1 MTIMKKFLSISERAG
16 GSLSEGQTLALSGKR
31 TIFPRRSVFRT
42 LLVFFSL
49 VLSAG
54 LRSYGQGIPPKPN
67 PPRLVNDFA
76 HVMTA
81 DQIAALESK
90 LVAYD
95 DSTSVQIV
103 IVTVPTIGDASIED
117 YALKILRD
125 WGVGNKKT
133 NNGIVV
139 LAAIQEHKVTISTG
153 YGMEGSVTDVISKEI
168 IDNEIVPNFRGTDA
182 DNYYRGFSQ
191 AADAIIK
198 AAAGEYKAPQG
209 YNNGNRHRRGNGGG
223 NIIGVIVIVI
233 IVIVLA
239 IFRGGG
245 GGGGGLFGRSGI
257 LPFIIGDMIGS
268 AGRRGGWGG
277 GGGDWG
283 GGGGGGFGGF
293 GGGSGGGG
301 GASGSW

>member
-1 MTIMKKFLSISERAG
+1 MTIMKKLLSI
-16 GSLSEGQTLALSGKR
+16 
-31 TIFPRRSVFRT
+31 
-42 LLVFFSL
+42 LLFFSL

-54 LRSYGQGIPPKPN
+54 LRSYGQNIPPKPN
-67 PPRLVNDFA
+67 PPRLVNDVA
-76 HVMTA
+76 HVMTS
-81 DQIAALESK
+81 DQVAALESK

-103 IVTVPTIGDASIED
+103 IVTVPTIGDGSIED

-133 NNGIVV
+133 NNGVV
-139 LAAIQEHKVTISTG
+139 ILAAIQEHKVTISTG
-153 YGMEGSVTDVISKEI
+153 YGMEGSVNDVVAKEI
-168 IDNEIVPNFRGTDA
+168 IDNEIVPNFRGADA
-182 DNYYRGFSQ
+182 DNYYRGFNR
-191 AADAIIK
+191 AADAIIQ

-209 YNNGNRHRRGNGGG
+209 YDNGNRRSRGKGGG
-223 NIIGVIVIVI
+223 NAIGVIVIVFI
-233 IVIVLA
+233 IIILA

-245 GGGGGLFGRSGI
+245 GGGGGLFRGSGI

-268 AGRRGGWGG
+268 AGRRGGGWGG
-277 GGGDWG
+277 GGGGGWG